1 VIYNIITRVRD
12 NSKWPVIPAISSWG
26 NKDTDYAVYK
36 NRLRHVLAAVDEE
49 FKVWRDG
56 PNGDAKIRTLLE
68 WCQVRQHP
76 TPFAESNA
84 PKKWHERLW
93 PESYQSEDVNAED
106 ENVDDAAGEGI

>member
-1 VIYNIITRVRD
+1 
-12 NSKWPVIPAISSWG
+12 
-26 NKDTDYAVYK
+26 
-36 NRLRHVLAAVDEE
+36 
-49 FKVWRDG
+49 
-56 PNGDAKIRTLLE
+56 
-68 WCQVRQHP
+68 VRQHP